1 MEVISC
7 YQDNISS
14 SSFGAGTVR
23 SGHAKVGVAKY
34 PYRNREALRNFMAE
48 SWERKI
54 HVSDDEK
61 KARPKYKSVPVVIVS
76 FIYLLIFVSVPLA
89 VLRYAPVLENMVAP
103 WVINAKLPPILDSE
117 FSFLDKAMNRFALD
131 DGYDIDFDGNVVLED
146 GTVLHAEDFVSE
158 PVTFRNYTV
167 KSGDT
172 IGSITYGNG
181 LRNTST
187 LIAVNKIDNVRFVRE
202 GQTLRIPSKDG
213 IIHYVADGESLNSL
227 SVKYHVSVEELLDVN
242 DLKNDAL
249 SLNQELFIPGAVLDS
264 DTLRKAMGELFIYPL
279 SSSWRLTS
287 PFGKRNDPFTGAVSC
302 HYGIDMAAPTG
313 TPIKAAMSGK
323 VVFSGF
329 SGLYGNYIIIDH
341 LNGYQTLY
349 GHMSKALAKTG
360 QRVAQ
365 GEKIGLVGST
375 GQATGA
381 HLHFTMY
388 KKGKR
393 IDPLPILKGTQKI

>member
-7 YQDNISS
+7 YQDNVSNG
-14 SSFGAGTVR
+14 SFGSASVR
-23 SGHAKVGVAKY
+23 SSRAKVGVAKY
-34 PYRNREALRNFMAE
+34 PYRNREALRTFMAE

-54 HVSDDEK
+54 HVPEEEK
-61 KARPKYKSVPVVIVS
+61 KRPRSAKSLPVVIVS
-76 FIYLLIFVSVPLA
+76 LIYLLIFVSVPLA
-89 VLRYAPVLENMVAP
+89 VMTYLPILENMAAP
-103 WVINAKLPPILDSE
+103 WIARVELPPIMADE
-117 FSFLDKAMNRFALD
+117 DDFLDKAMSRFALG

-158 PVTFRNYTV
+158 PVTFKSYTV

-172 IGSITYGNG
+172 IGSITYANG

-187 LIAVNKIDNVRFVRE
+187 LIAVNKIDNVRLVRE
-202 GQTLRIPSKDG
+202 GQTLKIPSKDG
-213 IIHYVADGESLNSL
+213 IIHRVCQGDSLNSL

-242 DLKNDAL
+242 DLENESL
-249 SLNQELFIPGAVLDS
+249 SVEQELFIPGAVLDS

-287 PFGKRNDPFTGAVSC
+287 PFGKRSDPFTGASSC
-302 HYGIDMAAPTG
+302 HYGIDMASPTG

-323 VVFSGF
+323 VVFSGY
-329 SGLYGNYIIIDH
+329 SSLYGNYIIIDH

-349 GHMSKALAKTG
+349 GHMSKAIAKTG
-360 QRVAQ
+360 QRVSQ

-375 GQATGA
+375 GQATGP
-381 HLHFTMY
+381 HLHFTVY

-393 IDPLPILKGTQKI
+393 IDPLPLLKGTQKL